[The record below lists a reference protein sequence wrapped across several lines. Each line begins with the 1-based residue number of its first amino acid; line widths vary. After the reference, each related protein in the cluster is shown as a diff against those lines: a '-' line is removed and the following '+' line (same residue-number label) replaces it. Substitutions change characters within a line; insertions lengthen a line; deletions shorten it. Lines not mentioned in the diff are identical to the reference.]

1 MRARN
6 RREATRGAL
15 VSRPKESRRRAPRVV
30 VVGAGAFGG
39 WSALFLRRRGAR
51 VTLVDTWGPGNS
63 RASSGGETRVIR
75 GSYGPDGIF
84 TRMAARALTLW
95 REAEKSWKKK
105 LYHRTGALWM
115 ASDDESF
122 VRSSVP
128 MLRESRFRFEEL
140 SAAKLRKR
148 YPQVNFEGVRWG
160 LLENDAGYLLARRS
174 CADVVEGL
182 LSEGGRYIEA
192 AAEPPDVS
200 SNSAPP
206 RSLRLSNGTNLEA
219 DLFVFACG
227 PWLPTLFPDVVGTR
241 IVSTR
246 QDVLFFGT
254 PAGDDRFSEMRLPIW
269 LERPRFYGIPAN
281 ERRGFKSADDTRGE
295 RFDPTDGDRRVSTT
309 AVEEA
314 RKYLARRFP
323 ALKNAP
329 LIESRVCQYENSPDQ
344 RFLVDRHPFAP
355 NVWIVGGGSGHGFK
369 HGPALGEMV
378 ADNVLER
385 KPVEPLFSLSR
396 FETTARDAPSS
407 EGR

>member
-1 MRARN
+1 M
-6 RREATRGAL
+6 
-15 VSRPKESRRRAPRVV
+15 V

-39 WSALFLRRRGAR
+39 WSALFLRRRGAQ

-95 REAEKSWKKK
+95 RETEKSWKKK

-115 ASDDESF
+115 ASGDEPF
-122 VRSSVP
+122 VRASIP

-140 SAAKLRKR
+140 SAAELNQR
-148 YPQVNFEGVRWG
+148 YPQVDFEGVRWG
-160 LLENDAGYLLARRS
+160 LLENDAGYLMARRS
-174 CADVVEGL
+174 CADVLEGF
-182 LSEGGRYIEA
+182 LSEGGRYVEA
-192 AAEPPDVS
+192 AVEPPAVAS
-200 SNSAPP
+200 KMQPL

-219 DLFVFACG
+219 DRFVFACG
-227 PWLPTLFPDVVGTR
+227 PWLPRLFPDVVGKR
-241 IVSTR
+241 ILPTR

-281 ERRGFKSADDTRGE
+281 ERRGFKIADDTRGE
-295 RFDPTDGDRRVSTT
+295 PFDPTDGDRRVSAA
-309 AVEEA
+309 AVDEA

-329 LIESRVCQYENSPDQ
+329 VIESRVCQYENSPDHH
-344 RFLVDRHPFAP
+344 FLVDRHPFSP

-369 HGPALGEMV
+369 HGPALGELV

-385 KPVEPLFSLSR
+385 KPPEPLFALAR
-396 FETTARDAPSS
+396 FQTAPRSAVSS
-407 EGR
+407 EER